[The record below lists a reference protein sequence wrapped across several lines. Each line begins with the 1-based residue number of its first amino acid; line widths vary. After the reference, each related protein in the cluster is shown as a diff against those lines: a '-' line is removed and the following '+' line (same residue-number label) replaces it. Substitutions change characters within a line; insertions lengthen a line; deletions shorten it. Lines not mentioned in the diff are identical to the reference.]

1 MRSPNPEVRRRGRRR
16 SWKKRGFT
24 LLEVLVAVAIL
35 GMSMTVILSSQVGL
49 FSSAQRAQQLSIAT
63 SLGRCKMSEVELQ
76 LQKEGYP
83 STDLNEEGVC
93 CEEEEEK
100 DFQCSWKVEKVELPQ
115 PASLSSGSD
124 GGADPMS
131 GGGLGPLAALLGG
144 PAGGAELGD
153 TGDAGLAGLATALG
167 AGSTGT
173 QGIASIL
180 MGMVYPNLKPM
191 LEASI
196 RKVTVKIQ
204 WREGRNQ
211 RDLSFIQYVTNP
223 QQGLDPNAEQ
233 NLKTLE
239 NALPE
244 AE

>member
-1 MRSPNPEVRRRGRRR
+1 MTRQ
-16 SWKKRGFT
+16 RGFT

-49 FSSAQRAQQLSIAT
+49 FSSAQRAQQLSLAT
-63 SLGRCKMSEVELQ
+63 NLGRCKMTEVELQ

-93 CEEEEEK
+93 CEEEEET

-144 PAGGAELGD
+144 PAGGGD
-153 TGDAGLAGLATALG
+153 LAGGGDAGLAGLATALG
-167 AGSTGT
+167 AGTTGT
-173 QGIASIL
+173 QGIASML
-180 MGMVYPNLKPM
+180 MGLVYPNLKPM

-196 RKVTVKIQ
+196 RKVTIKVEWK
-204 WREGRNQ
+204 EGKNK

-233 NLKTLE
+233 NLKTLQ
-239 NALPE
+239 NAVPE
-244 AE
+244 TE